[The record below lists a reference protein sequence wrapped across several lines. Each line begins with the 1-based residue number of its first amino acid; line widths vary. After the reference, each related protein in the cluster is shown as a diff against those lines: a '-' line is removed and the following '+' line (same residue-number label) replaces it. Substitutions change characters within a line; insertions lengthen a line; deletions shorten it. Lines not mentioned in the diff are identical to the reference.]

1 MMLLNFLLLTPI
13 YAYQPPKP
21 HLATSE
27 ILKYKNF
34 YQKIPFK
41 TLVDEIDKKEVD
53 SIYFTPG
60 MDTVIAE
67 TLDAGTGDI
76 ADDYSAT
83 QITPFV
89 SNYLVEAAIKKD
101 VRPVFLQPPQPGFFE
116 SALVNTVQAVNTF
129 FIPILILSTLA
140 SFFRMRNGNNPNSM
154 MNGGGINSRPSFF
167 GMGGNNDFEKENML
181 KSNVS
186 LSSFAGSPEIF
197 QECTEIVS
205 YLKNETMFKN
215 AGAEVPRGIL
225 LEGPPGTG
233 KTLLAKAIASEA
245 EANFISIAASEFVE
259 VYVGLGASKI
269 RSLFQKAR
277 DNKPCIIFIDE
288 IDAVGRQRGAGVNM
302 ANDEREQ
309 TLNQLL
315 AEMDGFADNEG
326 ILIMGATNRKDVL
339 DQALLRPG
347 RFDRLLNVPLPD
359 VDSRLS
365 ILKVHST
372 NKTLA
377 EDVNLNFLA
386 DLTSG
391 FSGAQLKNLLNE
403 GAIHAAREGNTVISV
418 NNLLEAL
425 DKLIVGIVKK
435 TDTRDQESRK
445 RVAIHETGHAL
456 LAALFSK
463 YFELKKVSIQST
475 YSGAGGYT
483 IFNEHRNITESG
495 LYTKDM
501 LIKRLIVALGGKAA
515 ETVFYGKEQVSVG
528 AVQDLK
534 QANDLA
540 KRMVG
545 NYGMGTKLE
554 VFFNNEMDNG
564 TPFLGRSLSSGGGN
578 SESTKYEFD
587 KEVLAI
593 INKAYKEATHL
604 LYENKD
610 IMETVV
616 EDLLFDE
623 IIVGKDFYSYLNKN
637 DTLSM
642 GSARTIFY
650 PHMNPYA

>member
-1 MMLLNFLLLTPI
+1 MLLYFLLLIPLCI
-13 YAYQPPKP
+13 QSLKP
-21 HLATSE
+21 HLATSD

-41 TLVDEIDKKEVD
+41 TLMDEIDKKEVD
-53 SIYFTPG
+53 NIYFTPS
-60 MDTVIAE
+60 MDAVIAE
-67 TLDAGTGDI
+67 SLDGKTEDI
-76 ADDYSAT
+76 ADDYSST
-83 QITPFV
+83 QITPYV
-89 SNYLVEAAIKKD
+89 SNYVLEAAMKKD
-101 VRPVFLQPPQPGFFE
+101 VKPIFLQPLQPGLIE
-116 SALVNTVQAVNTF
+116 SAIVTTVQGINTF
-129 FIPILILSTLA
+129 FIPFLLLSTLLSA
-140 SFFRMRNGNNPNSM
+140 FRGRNTNNPNSLM
-154 MNGGGINSRPSFF
+154 PGGMNSRPSFF
-167 GMGGNNDFEKENML
+167 GMGGKNDFEKENML

-205 YLKNETMFKN
+205 YLKNETLFKN

-269 RSLFQKAR
+269 RSLFENAR
-277 DNKPCIIFIDE
+277 QNKPCIIFIDE
-288 IDAVGRQRGAGVNM
+288 IDAVGRQRGTGVNM

-315 AEMDGFADNEG
+315 AEMDGFTNNEG

-359 VDSRLS
+359 VDSRLA
-365 ILKVHST
+365 ILNVHST
-372 NKTLA
+372 NKTFTD
-377 EDVNLNFLA
+377 DVDLNFLA

-403 GAIHAAREGNTVISV
+403 GAIHAAREGNSVISV

-435 TDTRDQESRK
+435 TDTRDRDARK

-456 LAALFSK
+456 LAALFDR

-475 YSGAGGYT
+475 YNGAGGYT
-483 IFNEHRNITESG
+483 IFNEYRNITESG

-515 ETVFYGKEQVSVG
+515 ETIFYGKEQVSVG

-554 VFFNNEMDNG
+554 VFYNNEMDNG
-564 TPFLGRSLSSGGGN
+564 APFLGRSLSSGGGN

-587 KEVLAI
+587 KEVLSI
-593 INKAYKEATHL
+593 INKAYSEAKTIL
-604 LYENKD
+604 SDYKDVMENIVD
-610 IMETVV
+610 
-616 EDLLFDE
+616 DLLDDE
-623 IIVGKDFYSYLNKN
+623 IILGKDFVKYLEKN
-637 DTLSM
+637 NTLS
-642 GSARTIFY
+642 I
-650 PHMNPYA
+650 